1 MYKVLI
7 GAIIALGLAGATLA
21 TASTASAANIGIS
34 FNLGGVAIGYQDGYY
49 DSGHHWHHW
58 RNQNDA
64 RSYRTAHGNQYHDWK
79 HDRDTGHGQHN

>member
-7 GAIIALGLAGATLA
+7 GAIVALGLAGATLA
-21 TASTASAANIGIS
+21 TASTASAANVGIS

-49 DSGHHWHHW
+49 DHSHHWHHW

-64 RSYRTAHGNQYHDWK
+64 RSYRTAPGHQYYDRRHDN
-79 HDRDTGHGQHN
+79 DTNHGQNN